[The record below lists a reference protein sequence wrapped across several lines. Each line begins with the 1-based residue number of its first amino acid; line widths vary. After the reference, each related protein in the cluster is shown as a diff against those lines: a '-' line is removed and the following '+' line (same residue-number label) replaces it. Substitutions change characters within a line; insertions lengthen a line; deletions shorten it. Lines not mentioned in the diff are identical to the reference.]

1 MCGRF
6 TLTETDKISSDYDIN
21 IQDLNLV
28 PRFNI
33 APAQDIPVIVS
44 PGKLMLLKW
53 GLIPYWAKDPAVGS
67 KLINAR
73 AETLEERP
81 SFKYP
86 LRQRRCLV
94 LADGFYEWQ
103 QTGRTKIPYRIAL
116 RDRSLFTFAGL
127 WDTWQ
132 SPAGS
137 TISSCSI
144 ITTTP
149 NSLMQRLH
157 QRMPVILPRGAE
169 KLWLDSNIRDVQL
182 LKNLLVPYPAE
193 LMRAY
198 QVSSR
203 VNSPKNDDPECIE
216 PVPNSMFI

>member
-6 TLTETDKISSDYDIN
+6 TLTETDKIKSDYDIN
-21 IQDLNLV
+21 IQGLNLV

-116 RDRSLFTFAGL
+116 HDRPLFTFAGL
-127 WDTWQ
+127 WDTWR

-137 TISSCSI
+137 TISTCSI

-149 NSLMQRLH
+149 NSLMQPLH
-157 QRMPVILPRGAE
+157 HRMPVILPRGAE
-169 KLWLDSNIRDVQL
+169 KLWLDSNIKDVQL

-203 VNSPKNDDPECIE
+203 VNSPKNDDPQCIE
-216 PVPNSMFI
+216 PVANSTFI